1 MKCVA
6 DCYLPLSFLI
16 FSNFIH
22 NESIFHIVLFTVITH
37 KKIHFLLERQHYD
50 LFHAFKSN
58 LQIVITHTRFKNGI
72 NMGLSINNVGYGKG
86 GGVIIPLGP
95 DEGIFS
101 ASKKVKKYP
110 Y

>member
-6 DCYLPLSFLI
+6 DCYLPLFFL
-16 FSNFIH
+16 NFIH

-37 KKIHFLLERQHYD
+37 KKIHFLLERRHYD

-58 LQIVITHTRFKNGI
+58 LQIVITHKKFKNGM

-86 GGVIIPLGP
+86 
-95 DEGIFS
+95 EG
-101 ASKKVKKYP
+101 SKLVKIWV
-110 Y
+110 